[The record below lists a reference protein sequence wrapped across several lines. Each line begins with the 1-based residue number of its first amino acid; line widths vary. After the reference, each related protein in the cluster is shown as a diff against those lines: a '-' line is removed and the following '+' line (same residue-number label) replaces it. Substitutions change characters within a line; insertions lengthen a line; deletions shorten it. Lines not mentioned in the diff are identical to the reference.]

1 MPTSVKDFF
10 ERRVP
15 DALRR
20 HPDRAK
26 EVAATFLFNI
36 AGADGGTWT
45 ADLVSSPAIC
55 HSGTVGQP
63 QCTIEAS
70 DQDFRNLIEGGTQV
84 AMQLF
89 LSGRL
94 KIGGDPMLISRLLR
108 LVQMGN
114 MPEL

>member
-15 DALRR
+15 EALGRY
-20 HPDRAK
+20 PDRAK

-36 AGADGGTWT
+36 AGAEGGTWT
-45 ADLVSSPAIC
+45 ADLVSVPAVC
-55 HSGTVGQP
+55 HPGTVGQP

-70 DQDFRNLIEGGTQV
+70 DEDFRNLIDGGTQA

-94 KIGGDPMLISRLLR
+94 RIGGDPMLISRLLR

>member
-15 DALRR
+15 DALSR

-36 AGADGGTWT
+36 AGADGGIWT

-55 HSGTVGQP
+55 HAGSVGQP

-70 DQDFRNLIEGGTQV
+70 DEDFRSMIDNGTQT

-89 LSGRL
+89 LAGRL
-94 KIGGDPMLISRLLR
+94 KIGGDPMLITRLLG
-108 LVQMGN
+108 LLQMGN
-114 MPEL
+114 LPEL